1 MSNKISIWKII
12 KKLVLVKNLI
22 QANIELIKYAITIT
36 TDLKLKGILER
47 IRINIESIF
56 GKYIDDI

>member
-1 MSNKISIWKII
+1 MKKISFWKII
-12 KKLVLVKNLI
+12 KKLKIVKNLI
-22 QANIELIKYAITIT
+22 NANIELVKYAITIT

-47 IRINIESIF
+47 IRINIETLY